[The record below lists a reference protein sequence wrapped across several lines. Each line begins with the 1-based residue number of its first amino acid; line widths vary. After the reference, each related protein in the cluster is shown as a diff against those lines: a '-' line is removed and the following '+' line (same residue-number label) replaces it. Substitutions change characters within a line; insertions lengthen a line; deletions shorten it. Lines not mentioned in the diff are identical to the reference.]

1 MNLTEAFATILFYRA
16 PDGRTVFRPWGRLG
30 KCYLV
35 DEAGRRR
42 LTRFFLGFSALMIIA
57 MVVVENLNGLGLV
70 FALILPVWL
79 GGIYAAFWVFAR
91 DLPETDPPLP
101 PPPEYRD
108 QVMRGYSRSLGK
120 PLLWTLEVASLLFVA
135 VGLYLTL
142 VDGNWKSGLL
152 PVAFFGWCA
161 ITFARQL
168 RSL

>member
-16 PDGRTVFRPWGRLG
+16 PDGRTVFRPWGKFG

-42 LTRFFLGFSALMIIA
+42 LARFFLGFSALMMMA
-57 MVVVENLNGLGLV
+57 MIVVENLNGFRLV
-70 FALILPVWL
+70 FVVIVPVWL
-79 GGIYAAFWVFAR
+79 GGIYAAFWAFAR
-91 DLPETDPPLP
+91 GLPETDPPLP
-101 PPPEYRD
+101 PPPEYRA

-120 PLLWTLEVASLLFVA
+120 PLLWTLEVASLSFVG
-135 VGLYLTL
+135 VGLYFIL
-142 VDGNWKSGLL
+142 VDGNWKGGLL

-161 ITFARQL
+161 ITFGRQL